1 MAVYQRVGRLSCSRD
16 GPLGLGLEVSWTFC
30 SVKISCEKN
39 ESSICDA
46 LPEREA
52 FWIIE
57 PYVHT
62 LLPNGLNVAY
72 MANRTTPMT
81 NLSFL

>member
-1 MAVYQRVGRLSCSRD
+1 MQWQYIRELVDSLCSRD
-16 GPLGLGLEVSWTFC
+16 GPLGLDLEVSWTFC

-52 FWIIE
+52 FWIRTL
-57 PYVHT
+57 HT

-72 MANRTTPMT
+72 GKP
-81 NLSFL
+81 

>member
-1 MAVYQRVGRLSCSRD
+1 MQWQYIRELVDSLCSRD

-62 LLPNGLNVAY
+62 LLRTYIHIHFFP
-72 MANRTTPMT
+72 MALMQTVLP
-81 NLSFL
+81 L